1 MVELHHN
8 FKKLHIIDNCKEKTG
23 YFEYKKLC
31 YWIYISIWGWT
42 QDTEELT
49 EVSVTPTDEQIC
61 EEISEVS
68 PNTLC
73 TEEKT
78 APGIPCTGEQF
89 AGAPLMCQK
98 DKKWYLVGIL
108 AWRKG
113 CSTVG
118 QRPRLYDRVAVTSDW
133 ARKVMLKLNEAN
145 RVPRRYWNKYIYCII
160 NRLPFITKDQ
170 YFHFKV

>member
-1 MVELHHN
+1 MLKKSRFVISRFECTLS
-8 FKKLHIIDNCKEKTG
+8 FKNI
-23 YFEYKKLC
+23 
-31 YWIYISIWGWT
+31 GWT

-49 EVSVTPTDEQIC
+49 EVSIMPTDNNIC

-78 APGIPCTGEQF
+78 APGIPCSGEEF
-89 AGAPLMCQK
+89 AGAPLMCQRNNNQ
-98 DKKWYLVGIL
+98 WFLVGIL

-118 QRPRLYDRVAVTSDW
+118 
-133 ARKVMLKLNEAN
+133 K
-145 RVPRRYWNKYIYCII
+145 KYIII
-160 NRLPFITKDQ
+160 GYNFTSNHHIHKSLCSVCFWAPGPLIDMF
-170 YFHFKV
+170 

>member
-1 MVELHHN
+1 MKSHKISKSTKISWNLTK
-8 FKKLHIIDNCKEKTG
+8 FSIHI
-23 YFEYKKLC
+23 
-31 YWIYISIWGWT
+31 GWT

-49 EVSVTPTDEQIC
+49 EVSIMPTDNNIC

-78 APGIPCTGEQF
+78 APGIPCSGEEF

-98 DKKWYLVGIL
+98 NNEQWYLVGIL

-118 QRPRLYDRVAVTSDW
+118 
-133 ARKVMLKLNEAN
+133 K
-145 RVPRRYWNKYIYCII
+145 KYNY
-160 NRLPFITKDQ
+160 
-170 YFHFKV
+170 

>member
-1 MVELHHN
+1 MSWTFLN
-8 FKKLHIIDNCKEKTG
+8 FLVHCA
-23 YFEYKKLC
+23 FL
-31 YWIYISIWGWT
+31 GWT

-49 EVSVTPTDEQIC
+49 EVSIMPTDNTIC

-78 APGIPCTGEQF
+78 APGIPCSGEEF
-89 AGAPLMCQK
+89 AGAPLMCQRN
-98 DKKWYLVGIL
+98 DNQWFLVGIL

-118 QRPRLYDRVAVTSDW
+118 TKKCA
-133 ARKVMLKLNEAN
+133 LK
-145 RVPRRYWNKYIYCII
+145 K
-160 NRLPFITKDQ
+160 
-170 YFHFKV
+170 

>member
-1 MVELHHN
+1 MTDVIFWARAKLN
-8 FKKLHIIDNCKEKTG
+8 CLKNCIFLRTIRKKLAILNIS
-23 YFEYKKLC
+23 FFC
-31 YWIYISIWGWT
+31 YWIYISTWGWT

-49 EVSVTPTDEQIC
+49 EVSVSPTDKQIC

-98 DKKWYLVGIL
+98 DKKWFLVGIL

-133 ARKVMLKLNEAN
+133 AR
-145 RVPRRYWNKYIYCII
+145 YD
-160 NRLPFITKDQ
+160 FT
-170 YFHFKV
+170 

>member
-1 MVELHHN
+1 M
-8 FKKLHIIDNCKEKTG
+8 FKKLHISDNYKEKTG
-23 YFEYKKLC
+23 YFEYIIFC

-49 EVSVTPTDEQIC
+49 EVSVSPTDKQIC

-98 DKKWYLVGIL
+98 DKKWFLVGIL

-133 ARKVMLKLNEAN
+133 AR
-145 RVPRRYWNKYIYCII
+145 YD
-160 NRLPFITKDQ
+160 FT
-170 YFHFKV
+170 